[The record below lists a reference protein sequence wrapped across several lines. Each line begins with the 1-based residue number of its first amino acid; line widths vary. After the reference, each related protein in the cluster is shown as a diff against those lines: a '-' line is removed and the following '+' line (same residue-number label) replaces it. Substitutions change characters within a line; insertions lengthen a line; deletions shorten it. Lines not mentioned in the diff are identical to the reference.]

1 MQGGEGRRGGR
12 YDGPTCWPNVELDW
26 LLPSAILFLPRFLS
40 TVSSQPSWEANGQG
54 LLVGSSSPRGA
65 QSSERGSASPRCR
78 REVEEDPGF
87 KSVSVR
93 CRSHRSCPSLH
104 PSVALAPRV
113 SPGGRLGQSPLFLA
127 HRWESSQ
134 VVTRPAQVCPCG
146 TTPCRGHPRLCMG
159 LSRQKP
165 LHLGKWLSLP
175 PSPAPQIFWFQF
187 QEGGKGE
194 KEGRVGRR
202 WRGWG
207 AGSELG
213 GRQRQRPCRRH
224 KGAVRARPG

>member
-1 MQGGEGRRGGR
+1 MQGGEGRRGRR

-26 LLPSAILFLPRFLS
+26 LLPSTILFFCPSFSALCPPNRPGRLMGRDCWLAPVHHEEPRA
-40 TVSSQPSWEANGQG
+40 Q
-54 LLVGSSSPRGA
+54 RG
-65 QSSERGSASPRCR
+65 EVTSPRCR

-93 CRSHRSCPSLH
+93 CPSHRSCPSLH

-113 SPGGRLGQSPLFLA
+113 SPGGRLGHSPLFLA
-127 HRWESSQ
+127 HRWECSQ
-134 VVTRPAQVCPCG
+134 VVTWPAQVCPCG

-175 PSPAPQIFWFQF
+175 PSSDLLVSVSGRRKGRKRR
-187 QEGGKGE
+187 EGG
-194 KEGRVGRR
+194 
-202 WRGWG
+202 
-207 AGSELG
+207 
-213 GRQRQRPCRRH
+213 
-224 KGAVRARPG
+224 